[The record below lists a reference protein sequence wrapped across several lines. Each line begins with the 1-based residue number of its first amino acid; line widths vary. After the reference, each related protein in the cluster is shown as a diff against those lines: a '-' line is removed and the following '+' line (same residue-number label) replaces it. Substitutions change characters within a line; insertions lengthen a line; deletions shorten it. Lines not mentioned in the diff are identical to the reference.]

1 MPIRACT
8 RSVAPVWT
16 SYTTVLERV
25 LADWR
30 ENSAISADSK
40 RSNKALRSSSMP
52 SLAMRVMAYWLV
64 NWAMPRTRKTPMMAS
79 GTSHSSRVPSVKPL
93 SSNGLS
99 SAGIRGSVMAPT
111 TVPKKAR
118 PQATRCPL
126 KKGSRRRS
134 LARRP
139 GDVGAAVLAALG
151 VPESGACICGRIL
164 RFTGC
169 TIPFVTG
176 VRDQCVICRV
186 VFRLCCVRFRRLPMT
201 TDRSIPSQAAAPLLP
216 LRRQVLAAIL
226 SLPALPALAQFRV
239 EVTGVGLT
247 QLPIALAPFRGE
259 AQSPQRISAIVQADL
274 ERSGQFR
281 SIDAAG
287 AALDE
292 VSRPDMAQWRQKSA
306 DSLVT
311 GSITRLADGRYDIRF
326 RLWDVVRAQDL
337 GGQSFVVSQGDLRL
351 VAHRIA
357 DFVYEK
363 LTGERGV
370 FSTRIAYVTKAGG
383 RYSLWVADA
392 DGENAQ
398 AALSSPE
405 PIISPAWAPNGT
417 QLAYV
422 SFESRKPVV
431 YVHDVASGRRRLI
444 ANFRGS
450 NSAPAWSPDGRQ
462 LAVTLTRDGSSQLY
476 TIDANGGEPRRL
488 MQSSGIDTEP
498 VFSGDGRTIYFVS
511 DRGGAPQIYKVA
523 ASGGNAE
530 RVTFSGSYNISPS
543 VSPDGR
549 WLAYISRVGGA
560 FKLHVMDLGTGAVSA
575 ITDTTADENPSFAP
589 NSRLIVYA
597 TQQQGREALMTTTLD
612 GKIKARL
619 AGQGGDIREPDW
631 GPYQKQ

>member
-1 MPIRACT
+1 
-8 RSVAPVWT
+8 
-16 SYTTVLERV
+16 
-25 LADWR
+25 
-30 ENSAISADSK
+30 
-40 RSNKALRSSSMP
+40 
-52 SLAMRVMAYWLV
+52 
-64 NWAMPRTRKTPMMAS
+64 
-79 GTSHSSRVPSVKPL
+79 
-93 SSNGLS
+93 
-99 SAGIRGSVMAPT
+99 
-111 TVPKKAR
+111 
-118 PQATRCPL
+118 
-126 KKGSRRRS
+126 
-134 LARRP
+134 
-139 GDVGAAVLAALG
+139 
-151 VPESGACICGRIL
+151 
-164 RFTGC
+164 
-169 TIPFVTG
+169 
-176 VRDQCVICRV
+176 
-186 VFRLCCVRFRRLPMT
+186 MT

-306 DSLVT
+306 DSLVS

-370 FSTRIAYVTKAGG
+370 FSTRIGYVTKAGG